1 MIQWIIGKVI
11 GGLLGPLMKLGDKY
25 LDNAKDKTRLEHG
38 TMRVMIEADVRSRQL
53 KMQSWMGR
61 FPLFVA
67 ECVGVAYYAAVVVD
81 SIQNF
86 LWLNP
91 LELPNWF
98 KPYFNMTM
106 ISVFGINT
114 VNRGLAVFERAMLW
128 KRK

>member
-1 MIQWIIGKVI
+1 MLQFIIGKVI
-11 GGLLGPLMKLGDKY
+11 GGLLSPLMKLGDKY

-38 TMRVMIEADVRSRQL
+38 TMRVMIETDVRMRQL

-67 ECVGVAYYAAVVVD
+67 ELAGVAYYVAVIGD
-81 SIQNF
+81 SIENF
-86 LWLNP
+86 HWLNP
-91 LELPNWF
+91 LELPEWF
-98 KPYFNMTM
+98 KPYYNMTM